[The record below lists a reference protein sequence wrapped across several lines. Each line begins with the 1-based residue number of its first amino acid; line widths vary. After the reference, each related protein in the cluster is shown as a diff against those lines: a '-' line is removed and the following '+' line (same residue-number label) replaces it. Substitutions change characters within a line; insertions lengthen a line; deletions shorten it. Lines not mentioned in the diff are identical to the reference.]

1 MNKAAGYPIAEIF
14 KEGFAEYENKFGPL
28 PLEYYKTANAIMNC
42 RTEELGGHRY
52 RCSECGHEVTLY
64 NSCRNRHCPNCQ
76 AFASAAWVQKRIDE
90 LLPVPYFHVVFT
102 LPHQLNPFFLRNKK
116 QCYPLF
122 FRAVSETLRELG
134 EDPERIG
141 GTIGCIAVLHTWGQT
156 LIDHYH
162 IHCIVPGGALDLKR
176 EKWISTKEDFL
187 LPIPVMRKM
196 FRGKFLHYFFQAVE
210 KGDIGLYGKLHIYQ
224 EAGAMKK
231 LRNTLYETNWVVYAK
246 PPFAS
251 PEQVIKYLGNYT
263 HRIAI
268 TNKRIVKVENGM
280 VYFRYKDYKD
290 HNRQK
295 TMVLNRVEFIRRFML
310 HVIPHGFMRI
320 RHYGFFSNRNQH
332 KLLPIIRKLICGEEA
347 AQPVEMPEKKLWY
360 EIIDELTGT
369 DPRICP
375 VCKKGTLRRF
385 KEIEPRRFLPKA
397 A

>member
-1 MNKAAGYPIAEIF
+1 MNNTATPIADIF
-14 KEGFAEYENKFGPL
+14 KAGFAEYEKRFGPL
-28 PLEYYKTANAIMNC
+28 PAEHYKIAHAIMNC
-42 RTEELGGHRY
+42 RTEELGGHIY
-52 RCSECGHEVTLY
+52 RCSECSHEVTLY
-64 NSCRNRHCPNCQ
+64 NSCRNRHCPTCQ
-76 AFASAAWVQKRIDE
+76 AFASAIWVQKRIDE
-90 LLPVPYFHVVFT
+90 LLPAHYFHVVFT
-102 LPHQLNPFFLRNKK
+102 VPHQLNPFFLRNKRH
-116 QCYPLF
+116 CYPLLF
-122 FRAVSETLRELG
+122 KAVSETLKGLAL
-134 EDPERIG
+134 DPKRIG
-141 GTIGCIAVLHTWGQT
+141 GMIGCIAILHTWGQT
-156 LIDHYH
+156 LEDHYH
-162 IHCIVPGGALDLKR
+162 VHCIVPGGAFDGKN

-196 FRGKFLHYFFQAVE
+196 FRGKLLHYFFQAVE

-251 PEQVIKYLGNYT
+251 PDQVIKYLGNYT

-280 VYFRYKDYKD
+280 VSFWYKDYSD

-295 TMVLNRVEFIRRFML
+295 TMTLDRVEFIRRFML

-320 RHYGFFSNRNQH
+320 RHYGFLSNRNQN

-347 AQPVEMPEKKLWY
+347 AQPVEMPDKKIWY
-360 EIIDELTGT
+360 EIIEELTGT

-375 VCKKGTLRRF
+375 VCKKGKLRQW
-385 KEIEPRRFLPKA
+385 KKIEPKRFFPMA